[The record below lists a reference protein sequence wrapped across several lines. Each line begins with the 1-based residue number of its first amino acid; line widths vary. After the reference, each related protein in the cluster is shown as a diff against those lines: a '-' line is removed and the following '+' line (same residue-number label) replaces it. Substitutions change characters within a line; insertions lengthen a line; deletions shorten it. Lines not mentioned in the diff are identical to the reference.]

1 MFDRT
6 KDLKKVL
13 NYRQLSNIT
22 RCVFGLI
29 PAETVLITNNTNT
42 ASGQTARVELM
53 KQTFCLGGLPEHVTE
68 KDVHS
73 VASVLKVGHIIYT
86 LSAYRPSH
94 DHKINLR

>member
-1 MFDRT
+1 M
-6 KDLKKVL
+6 
-13 NYRQLSNIT
+13 I
-22 RCVFGLI
+22 CVGVWI
-29 PAETVLITNNTNT
+29 SAETVLITNT

>member
-22 RCVFGLI
+22 RCVFDLI
-29 PAETVLITNNTNT
+29 PAETVLITNT
-42 ASGQTARVELM
+42 ASGQTGRVELM
-53 KQTFCLGGLPEHVTE
+53 KQTFCLGGLPDHVTE

-86 LSAYRPSH
+86 LSAYHPSH

>member
-1 MFDRT
+1 MNMFDRT

-29 PAETVLITNNTNT
+29 PAETVLITNT

-53 KQTFCLGGLPEHVTE
+53 KQTFCLGGLPDHVTE

>member
-1 MFDRT
+1 
-6 KDLKKVL
+6 
-13 NYRQLSNIT
+13 
-22 RCVFGLI
+22 
-29 PAETVLITNNTNT
+29 
-42 ASGQTARVELM
+42 M
-53 KQTFCLGGLPEHVTE
+53 KQTFCLGGLPDHVTE

>member
-13 NYRQLSNIT
+13 NYRQANQTSNDM
-22 RCVFGLI
+22 CVCI
-29 PAETVLITNNTNT
+29 PAETALINNT

>member
-1 MFDRT
+1 MM
-6 KDLKKVL
+6 
-13 NYRQLSNIT
+13 
-22 RCVFGLI
+22 CVWI
-29 PAETVLITNNTNT
+29 PAETVLITKT

-86 LSAYRPSH
+86 LSAYRHRMIARSQDQFEIDPHSMH
-94 DHKINLR
+94 EVLIKNKC

>member
-29 PAETVLITNNTNT
+29 PAETVLITNT

-53 KQTFCLGGLPEHVTE
+53 KQTFCLGGLPDHVTE

>member
-6 KDLKKVL
+6 KDLKKVF

-29 PAETVLITNNTNT
+29 PAETVLITNT